1 MVKKIKILNSKFQL
15 RPQHIEMIL
24 IFITLVM
31 GAIVVYLYKNK
42 IENEL
47 KEKFQNNNNSK
58 RLLLFYAPWCGAS
71 KSFLPTWDKLKDN
84 QDLVTETYNV
94 DLEENKKIS
103 EEYNIKY
110 LPTLFV
116 VKGNEKTKYSGD
128 RSYDDIIKFYNN

>member
-31 GAIVVYLYKNK
+31 GSIVVYLYKNK

-94 DLEENKKIS
+94 DLEENKKIA

-116 VKGNEKTKYSGD
+116 VKGNEKNKYSGD